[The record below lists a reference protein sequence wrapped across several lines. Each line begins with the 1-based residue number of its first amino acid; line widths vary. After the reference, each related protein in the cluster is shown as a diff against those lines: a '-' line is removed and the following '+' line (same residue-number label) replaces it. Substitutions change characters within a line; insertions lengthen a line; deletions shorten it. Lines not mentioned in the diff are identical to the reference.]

1 MAIFPIL
8 TIFFIVYFLWENTTE
23 KFNQRPPDNTDK
35 PIQAPFYT
43 NIYLY
48 DLLQPR
54 PIPK

>member
-1 MAIFPIL
+1 MPIFSII
-8 TIFFIVYFLWENTTE
+8 TVFFIVYFLWEKTTE